1 MATLI
6 LSFLAGIGITI
17 AILFMIFGLVIS
29 CAGFIAIL
37 RAAINNEL
45 STAAKIIWIIGC
57 FIPGVAF
64 FYFAFVDK
72 NGFLKFT
79 GWICI
84 IFTVLVAA
92 SGGAAMNSAVEAFK
106 NDFKN
111 GAGSYEWHF
120 KTLEPQ
126 IPEKSPENSPEQRE
140 TPDDS
145 PLSL

>member
-6 LSFLAGIGITI
+6 LSFLAGLGITI
-17 AILFMIFGLVIS
+17 AILFMIFGFVIS
-29 CAGFIAIL
+29 CAGLIAII
-37 RAAINNEL
+37 RAAINSDL
-45 STAAKIIWIIGC
+45 SALAKIIWILGC

-79 GWICI
+79 GWACI

-92 SGGAAMNSAVEAFK
+92 SGGAAMQSAVQTFK
-106 NDFKN
+106 DN
-111 GAGSYEWHF
+111 AGSYEWHF
-120 KTLEPQ
+120 ERIPPLG
-126 IPEKSPENSPEQRE
+126 PEKKPENLPGDAETPG

-145 PLSL
+145 SLSL